1 MGQGKLTLLA
11 GCISIDSNMDFRII
25 TLDSLRKKYPFQ
37 LGKSFFKADS
47 WLSLEVIAV
56 LAIITTLTFLGI
68 KITADYFY
76 KVAVAAP
83 LSHQFIEY
91 RLEQQEYYAW
101 HGNFNQQ
108 GKDYEWFKFGDNLP
122 KIDQLYTQSAKF
134 NLVMQPFQQYP
145 STQVTFMLDDS
156 HNSVIK
162 PVCAVR
168 QDETFHLMP
177 FVCKEGSLNEG
188 SLKKSSVN
196 KQK

>member
-1 MGQGKLTLLA
+1 M
-11 GCISIDSNMDFRII
+11 N
-25 TLDSLRKKYPFQ
+25 SLRKKYPFQ

-56 LAIITTLTFLGI
+56 LAIMTTLTLFGI
-68 KITADYFY
+68 RITADYFY
-76 KVAVAAP
+76 KVAIAAP

-108 GKDYEWFKFGDNLP
+108 RKDYEWFKFGDNSP
-122 KIDQLYTQSAKF
+122 KIDQLYAQFAKF

-156 HNSVIK
+156 YNSIIN
-162 PVCAVR
+162 PVCTVK

-177 FVCKEGSLNEG
+177 FVCKED
-188 SLKKSSVN
+188 SLKKASEN